1 MDRHVL
7 RCRLGNVDEV
17 RGATCPH
24 DNFQHLFACIS
35 YYSKYTVTDFTVTEA
50 DVAKAAVMPHS
61 LIFQSIEFL
70 LPNRE
75 VFLSISNQY

>member
-1 MDRHVL
+1 M
-7 RCRLGNVDEV
+7 
-17 RGATCPH
+17 
-24 DNFQHLFACIS
+24 
-35 YYSKYTVTDFTVTEA
+35 TDFTVTEA

-75 VFLSISNQY
+75 VFLSISNQYWRTFSLYQQLPRAVSSGEI